1 MYHLPKKQYLIP
13 GEIETN
19 ERGVF
24 FGSFDQTLI
33 KKPSSHITYPITLML
48 LVQSRQDRTHVFYCP
63 NTPPEFLAHIVLKLI
78 LGSLPSRLQLALSGR
93 NETNTFLLK

>member
-33 KKPSSHITYPITLML
+33 KKTLF
-48 LVQSRQDRTHVFYCP
+48 THNLPHYTNVTC
-63 NTPPEFLAHIVLKLI
+63 TISA
-78 LGSLPSRLQLALSGR
+78 GSDSRLPYCTEINTRLSSLALAVSPKWA
-93 NETNTFLLK
+93 E

>member
-48 LVQSRQDRTHVFYCP
+48 LVQSRQDRTHVY
-63 NTPPEFLAHIVLKLI
+63 HIVLKLI

-93 NETNTFLLK
+93 NETNTLIFL

>member
-48 LVQSRQDRTHVFYCP
+48 LVQSRQDRTHVY
-63 NTPPEFLAHIVLKLI
+63 HIVLKLI